1 MRSWTKS
8 SLFLAAAFLAASLAF
23 AQVDQRTLDV
33 RFTDGLADV
42 SYSVTDFADAAVRRR
57 LSTGVTQVLVARTY
71 AYEADSTAP
80 IAVAVRSCRVTFDP
94 WPENFRV
101 HEQSEAIDRTVE
113 LGSIEEVV
121 RRCLVA
127 DHMRIGTASSW
138 GGHHGRRIT
147 FGVVVELNPL
157 TPDAV
162 QRIRRWLARPEGG
175 GSSDDAFF
183 GSFVSLFVNRGIG
196 QAERSLS
203 FRSQDI
209 TCP

>member
-1 MRSWTKS
+1 MKART
-8 SLFLAAAFLAASLAF
+8 LTLALLLALVASVVL

-33 RFTDGLADV
+33 RFADGAADV
-42 SYSVTDFADAAVRRR
+42 SYTVADFADAAVRRR
-57 LSTGVTQVLVARTY
+57 LATGVTQMLVVRTY
-71 AYEADSTAP
+71 AYEAGSTAP

-94 WPENFRV
+94 WPETFRV
-101 HEQSEAIDRTVE
+101 HEQSEAVDRTVE
-113 LGSIEEVV
+113 LSSIEEVIA
-121 RRCLVA
+121 RCLVA
-127 DHMRIGTASSW
+127 DHVPVGTSRSW
-138 GGHHGRRIT
+138 GSLHGHRVT

-175 GSSDDAFF
+175 GSPDDAFF

-196 QAERSLS
+196 DAERTLS

>member
-1 MRSWTKS
+1 MSKRSTAALVS
-8 SLFLAAAFLAASLAF
+8 FVLLAAAVAL

-33 RFTDGLADV
+33 HFSGGSADV
-42 SYSVTDFADAAVRRR
+42 SYSVADFADAAVRRR
-57 LSTGVTQVLVARTY
+57 LSTGVTQVLVVRTY
-71 AYEADSTAP
+71 AYEAGSTAP

-101 HEQSEAIDRTVE
+101 HEQSESVDRTVE
-113 LGSIEEVV
+113 LATLEEVV
-121 RRCLVA
+121 QRCLVA
-127 DHMRIGTASSW
+127 DHVHVGGAASW
-138 GGHHGRRIT
+138 DDHHGNRIT

-175 GSSDDAFF
+175 ASPDDAFF

-196 QAERSLS
+196 EAERTLS

>member
-1 MRSWTKS
+1 MRRRATAT
-8 SLFLAAAFLAASLAF
+8 LVLAATLAASLAL
-23 AQVDQRTLDV
+23 AQASQRTLDV
-33 RFTDGLADV
+33 RFADGAADV
-42 SYSVTDFADAAVRRR
+42 TYSAADFADAAVRRR
-57 LSTGVTQVLVARTY
+57 LSTGVTQMLVVRTY
-71 AYEADSTAP
+71 AYEAGSIAP

-113 LGSIEEVV
+113 LASLEQVIE
-121 RRCLVA
+121 RCLVA
-127 DHMRIGTASSW
+127 DHLRIGTSATW
-138 GGHHGRRIT
+138 GPRHGAHIT

-175 GSSDDAFF
+175 ASPDDAFF

-196 QAERSLS
+196 EAERTLS